1 MSLSIIVAIDLD
13 NAIGN
18 KGDLLYHISE
28 DLKRFKELTTGH
40 IVAMG
45 RKTFE
50 SLPNQQ
56 PLPNRTNIVITRYP
70 TFFMVEHKDKDI
82 YALSLSGLKALIE
95 NNPNEEIF
103 VIGGA
108 EIYRQLM
115 PYVDK
120 IYLTKIYDNEK
131 EADTFIDIP
140 FDEFK
145 MIYKSEF
152 KYDWQGEDDADIPFQ
167 FINYIRK

>member
-1 MSLSIIVAIDLD
+1 MLSMIVATDLD
-13 NAIGN
+13 GAIGN
-18 KGDLLYHISE
+18 KGDLLYRIPE

-40 IVAMG
+40 TIVMG

-50 SLPNQQ
+50 SLPNQK
-56 PLPNRTNIVITRYP
+56 PLPNRTNIVITRHP
-70 TFFMVEHKDKDI
+70 TFFMVEHKDDKDENI
-82 YALSLSGLKALIE
+82 YSLSLDGLKALVE
-95 NNPNEEIF
+95 SCANEEIF

-108 EIYRQLM
+108 EIYTQLM

-145 MIYKSEF
+145 MVYKSKL
-152 KYDWQGEDDADIPFQ
+152 KYNWDNEDGIPYQ
-167 FINYIRK
+167 FIDYIRK